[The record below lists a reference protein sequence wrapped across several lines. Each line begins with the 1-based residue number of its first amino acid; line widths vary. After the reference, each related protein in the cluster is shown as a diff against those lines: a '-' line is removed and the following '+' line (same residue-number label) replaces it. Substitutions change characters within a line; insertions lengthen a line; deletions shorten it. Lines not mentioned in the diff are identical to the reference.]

1 MTNAIS
7 PNGGV
12 LLSVRSLEKR
22 FATSSGTVRALSD
35 VSFDVRRGSILGIVG
50 ESGSGKTTAGRCI
63 LRLVE
68 PSGGEAIF
76 DGVDLFKLSEKE
88 LRAYRRRLQIIFRIP
103 IPAST
108 RACASETSSARP
120 STPTASPG
128 AQHVER
134 IAQLAASA

>member
-63 LRLVE
+63 LRLIE

-88 LRAYRRRLQIIFRIP
+88 LRAYRRRLQIIFQDP
-103 IPAST
+103 
-108 RACASETSSARP
+108 
-120 STPTASPG
+120 
-128 AQHVER
+128 
-134 IAQLAASA
+134 